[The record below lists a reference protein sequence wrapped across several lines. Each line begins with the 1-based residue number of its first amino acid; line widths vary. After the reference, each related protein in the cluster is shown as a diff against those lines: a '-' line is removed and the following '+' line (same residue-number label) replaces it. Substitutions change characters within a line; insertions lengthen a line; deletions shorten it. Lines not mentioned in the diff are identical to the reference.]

1 MIKRYSDV
9 IILTIIGLVSVY
21 SIIIVV
27 FRSYEIGLQN
37 YIGYGMFGG
46 ITILRLLKLKKIKTL
61 LAILLII
68 GSTNAI
74 QFTYSSFTF
83 LFELSWS
90 AFDGASISLGL
101 QPLSAILLIFLIIVH
116 RTYIIGLVEDLLHE
130 DPKIAEMKQRMVA
143 DKHYND
149 LKTAKESTLKEII
162 DNRSMYQV
170 EYVKAAIKVFEER
183 KINKTEFND
192 QT

>member
-9 IILTIIGLVSVY
+9 IILTIIGLISVY
-21 SIIIVV
+21 SIIMVV

-46 ITILRLLKLKKIKTL
+46 ITILRLLKLKKIKIL

-83 LFELSWS
+83 LFELFWS

-116 RTYIIGLVEDLLHE
+116 RTYVIGLVEDLLHE
-130 DPKIAEMKQRMVA
+130 DPKIAEMKQRIVA